1 MMRLFLLVSLA
12 LSVLFG
18 ACSSGLEPSQQ
29 QHYADTVFL
38 QDYRVKYYAE
48 GESVSLKR
56 AYADRDG
63 KVQVLDA
70 NGLRHLSNGQFLY
83 PGTIVEDR
91 TYRFMA
97 AKSVVDMMSA
107 QGQFVYLDEQAV
119 LSNAWS
125 GRLYVLH
132 QLEAPTTF
140 AANERLDFLVTD
152 GTRLHFIE
160 DGAVVWKGAL
170 SGSEIKQVLSHPADD
185 ELFYVL
191 TTDAINRYSVANQ
204 QLEDL
209 YTGTA
214 LTAADVDANRG
225 ELIVGTTDGYF
236 RLGLDNG
243 DVRGDRKSVV

>member
-1 MMRLFLLVSLA
+1 
-12 LSVLFG
+12 
-18 ACSSGLEPSQQ
+18 
-29 QHYADTVFL
+29 
-38 QDYRVKYYAE
+38 
-48 GESVSLKR
+48 
-56 AYADRDG
+56 
-63 KVQVLDA
+63 

-97 AKSVVDMMSA
+97 AKSVVDMLSA

-191 TTDAINRYSVANQ
+191 TTDAIHRYSVANQ
-204 QLEDL
+204 QLEAL
-209 YTGTA
+209 FTGTA

-225 ELIVGTTDGYF
+225 ALIVGTTDGYF

-243 DVRGDRKSVV
+243 DVRGDVQRKLPWTDITAVKAVGSDYWFGTPRGAFVVKPDGRIDYYASERWLPGDEVLHLATGREG